1 MNVGPWLTEFATPE
15 GRPFGFGAAV
25 RRTVGPELTAFAAP
39 EGRPFGFGAAVR
51 RTVMTRRVSLTQY
64 LVEQERRH
72 GRIPAQLRL
81 LIEVVARACKRIAIS
96 VNKGAL
102 GDVLGSAGSENV
114 QGEVQKKLD
123 VISNEVLIEANEW
136 GGHLAGMAS
145 EEMDSIHVVP
155 NRYPQGEYLLLYD
168 PLDGSSNIDV
178 NVSIGTIFSVLRKV
192 GHSRGVSEEDF
203 LQPGKHQAAAGYCV
217 YGPQT
222 TLVLTVGDGVAMFTL
237 DRETGSWV
245 LTQDEVHIPEDT
257 REFAINMSN
266 LRHWAPPVKRYIDEC
281 LAGKD
286 GPRGKDFNMRWVAS
300 MVADVHRIL
309 TRGGIFMY
317 PWDKRD
323 PDKPGKLRLM
333 YEANP
338 MAFIVEQAGGAATNG
353 TQRIL
358 DVQPT
363 KLHERVS
370 VILGSRNEV
379 ERVTRYHAEGG

>member
-1 MNVGPWLTEFATPE
+1 MSIQTK
-15 GRPFGFGAAV
+15 
-25 RRTVGPELTAFAAP
+25 
-39 EGRPFGFGAAVR
+39 
-51 RTVMTRRVSLTQY
+51 RVSLTQY
-64 LVEQERRH
+64 LVEQQREH
-72 GRIPAQLRL
+72 GHIPSQLRL
-81 LIEVVARACKRIAIS
+81 LIEIVARACKRIAIS

-102 GDVLGSAGSENV
+102 GEVLGSAETSNV

-123 VISNEVLIEANEW
+123 IIANEELIEANEW
-136 GGHLAGMAS
+136 GGHLAAMAS
-145 EEMDSIHVVP
+145 EEMDTIHVVP
-155 NRYPQGEYLLLYD
+155 NRYPQGEYLLLFD

-192 GHSRGVSEEDF
+192 GHHRGVSEEDF
-203 LQPGKHQAAAGYCV
+203 LQAGRAQAAAGYCV

-222 TLVLTVGDGVAMFTL
+222 TLVLTVGEGVAMFTL

-245 LTQDEVHIPEDT
+245 MTANQVQIPAETQ
-257 REFAINMSN
+257 EFAINMTN
-266 LRHWAPPVKRYIDEC
+266 MRHWAPPVRRYIDEC

-309 TRGGIFMY
+309 TRGGVFLY
-317 PWDKRD
+317 PWDQRE

-338 MAFIVEQAGGAATNG
+338 MAFIVEQAGGSATNG
-353 TQRIL
+353 LQRIMDL
-358 DVQPT
+358 VPT

-370 VILGSRNEV
+370 VVLGSRSEV
-379 ERVTRYHAEGG
+379 ALATAYHAAAEAG

>member
-1 MNVGPWLTEFATPE
+1 M
-15 GRPFGFGAAV
+15 AV
-25 RRTVGPELTAFAAP
+25 KRI
-39 EGRPFGFGAAVR
+39 
-51 RTVMTRRVSLTQY
+51 SLTQY
-64 LVEQERRH
+64 LVEQQREH
-72 GRIPAQLRL
+72 GHIPSQLRL
-81 LIEVVARACKRIAIS
+81 LLEIVARACKSIAIS

-102 GDVLGSAGSENV
+102 GEVLGSADTENV

-136 GGHLAGMAS
+136 GGHLAAMAS

-155 NRYPQGEYLLLYD
+155 NRYPQGEYLLLFD

-192 GHSRGVSEEDF
+192 NNQRGISEEDF
-203 LQPGKHQAAAGYCV
+203 LQPGKQQAAAGYCI

-222 TLVLTVGDGVAMFTL
+222 TLALTVGEGVAMFTL

-245 LTQDEVHIPEDT
+245 LTANDVRVPADT
-257 REFAINMSN
+257 KEFAINMSN
-266 LRHWAPPVKRYIDEC
+266 MRHWAAPVRRYIDEC
-281 LAGKD
+281 LAGKE

-309 TRGGIFMY
+309 TRGGVFLY
-317 PWDKRD
+317 PWDQRE

-338 MAFIVEQAGGAATNG
+338 MVFLVEQAGGMATNG
-353 TQRIL
+353 RQRIMDL
-358 DVQPT
+358 VPG
-363 KLHERVS
+363 KLHERVA
-370 VILGSRNEV
+370 VVLGSKNEV
-379 ERVTRYHAEGG
+379 ERVTGYHQQAD